1 MRAIVAET
9 GMEAWASRSWH
20 ASATSWV
27 DEQLERH
34 AITRTGKLEQQT
46 LRPWATVLSARTT
59 HGRVW
64 LKATGPGTSFEP
76 ALYELLGRA
85 IPERVLA
92 PIATDETRGWL
103 LLPDGGPP
111 LADRLAGAELAEAL
125 ATILRCYA
133 ELQRAFAPHLDAA
146 LDAGVADMRPE
157 IMPTRFEEAVET
169 IGRLTA
175 VRRNAGDR
183 EAVREVTTLR
193 DSYRSWCERLAAAPG
208 EASLDH
214 NDLHPWN
221 MLVPGARPA
230 RRGALLRLGRR
241 RDRASLRLHARPS
254 RLGAAPPRDQ
264 P

>member
-1 MRAIVAET
+1 MRTIVAET
-9 GMEAWASRSWH
+9 GIEAWASH
-20 ASATSWV
+20 AWRESATSWV

-34 AITRTGKLEQQT
+34 AIRRTGELEQQT
-46 LRPWATVLSARTT
+46 LQPWATVLSARTT

-157 IMPTRFEEAVET
+157 IMPARFEEAVET
-169 IGRLTA
+169 VGRHHAATMRQSAKSRRFATA
-175 VRRNAGDR
+175 TA
-183 EAVREVTTLR
+183 
-193 DSYRSWCERLAAAPG
+193 
-208 EASLDH
+208 
-214 NDLHPWN
+214 
-221 MLVPGARPA
+221 
-230 RRGALLRLGRR
+230 RGASAWRPRQGRR
-241 RDRASLRLHARPS
+241 ASTTTTCTPGTCSSQRSTGLTRCDSTTGETP
-254 RLGAAPPRDQ
+254 
-264 P
+264 